1 MLRVGKYKGKRFSEA
16 AADRG
21 YCGWVLHTQPQGFA
35 GFADF
40 LKEAHGGLMTVG
52 KHKGLFYDEIIVRDP
67 GYADWARK
75 LIEPSDALA
84 EFIEYVEHVVEPMAK
99 RHCAHQT
106 QQDCVMCC
114 DRTINTAFV
123 PCGHAVACMECGTRF
138 DGCPCPMCK
147 RHVRSVLRTYA
158 P

>member
-1 MLRVGKYKGKRFSEA
+1 
-16 AADRG
+16 
-21 YCGWVLHTQPQGFA
+21 
-35 GFADF
+35 
-40 LKEAHGGLMTVG
+40 MTIG
-52 KHKGLFYDEIIVRDP
+52 KHKGLFYDEIIVKDP

-75 LIEPSDALA
+75 LIEPSNALV
-84 EFIEYVEHVVEPMAK
+84 EFIEYLEHVVEPMAK

-138 DGCPCPMCK
+138 DGCPCPICK
-147 RHVRSVLRTYA
+147 RHVCRVLRTYA